1 MSGLVLLHAPR
12 GDASCAEGGF
22 IQLNED
28 TARLKGFTDVP
39 SVTAAPEA
47 AVAKF
52 DTPSTLHRGV
62 QTDPASGSW
71 IAAVG
76 TVMYPD
82 AAAHD
87 GGLEPLLRDY
97 LGSGASVLS
106 GVDGVFGL
114 VVYDGRRRELIVVSD
129 PFGFAG
135 LYYTRIG
142 ERTYAGTSAL
152 ALARLRDVSLNEF
165 AARGFLATGCL
176 FGANTLF
183 NEVHRI
189 LPGRVV
195 TLGSERPREKVYW
208 RMSPDRSIGR
218 LPFDE
223 AVDLGVEKLERVFSR
238 ALGAESRVW
247 IDLTGGFDTRLLAMV
262 VDRIGHPFRANCVGT
277 ASGVD
282 PRIAEEISRRMDWEY
297 ERIDFPEDWAEERLS
312 WLPQALGAGDGQL
325 DALHLA
331 NVLWTHQRK
340 VPAAGAAFRTLL
352 NGLGGELWRGAFW
365 RQEFRSLGR
374 RREVNYDRILDFRVM
389 NPIDP
394 RIWRTSGRLPWLRKK
409 LIAEFEAVGN
419 LYPDDLNVVK
429 LDAIFAFKMIGHT
442 GAYMSASLPLLRGL
456 APLFMKE
463 SIRAA
468 ISIDYRWRNHSQL
481 VRGMLEKHRPA
492 LAALRTSWGGPA
504 TRIRLRC
511 AHRFL
516 PYGAFWARRLVQR
529 VGRKAIGHP
538 IWPEPPVEFFPT
550 FRWRQAA
557 LRHADRE
564 GLLLPE
570 KMRAGMLFEE
580 EGLQALRNR
589 AERETFGED
598 ALLGRILTL
607 EMAMREAAAT
617 LRSS

>member
-1 MSGLVLLHAPR
+1 MS
-12 GDASCAEGGF
+12 
-22 IQLNED
+22 
-28 TARLKGFTDVP
+28 
-39 SVTAAPEA
+39 
-47 AVAKF
+47 
-52 DTPSTLHRGV
+52 
-62 QTDPASGSW
+62 
-71 IAAVG
+71 
-76 TVMYPD
+76 
-82 AAAHD
+82 
-87 GGLEPLLRDY
+87 
-97 LGSGASVLS
+97 ASVLS
-106 GVDGVFGL
+106 QYSERVARSRAVQVRGRVTHVLGL
-114 VVYDGRRRELIVVSD
+114 VIEAQGPAVSIGELCYILDEDGRRLAAEVVGFRDQKVLLMPLGDMKGIHPGSEVIAAGHRLLVPAGRQVLGRVLDGLGRPIDGRGPVEAEAQCPIEREPINPLVRRRISEPLGTGVRSIDAVLTCGRGQRVGIFSGSGVGKSLLLGMIARQTEAD
-129 PFGFAG
+129 VNVIG
-135 LYYTRIG
+135 LIG
-142 ERTYAGTSAL
+142 ERG
-152 ALARLRDVSLNEF
+152 REVREF
-165 AARGFLATGCL
+165 L
-176 FGANTLF
+176 
-183 NEVHRI
+183 
-189 LPGRVV
+189 
-195 TLGSERPREKVYW
+195 EK
-208 RMSPDRSIGR
+208 
-218 LPFDE
+218 
-223 AVDLGVEKLERVFSR
+223 DLGEEGLKRSVVVVATSNQP
-238 ALGAESRVW
+238 ALVRLKGAQTV
-247 IDLTGGFDTRLLAMV
+247 A
-262 VDRIGHPFRANCVGT
+262 A
-277 ASGVD
+277 
-282 PRIAEEISRRMDWEY
+282 IAEYFRDQGLDVMLMMDSLT
-297 ERIDFPEDWAEERLS
+297 RC
-312 WLPQALGAGDGQL
+312 
-325 DALHLA
+325 
-331 NVLWTHQRK
+331 
-340 VPAAGAAFRTLL
+340 
-352 NGLGGELWRGAFW
+352 AFW